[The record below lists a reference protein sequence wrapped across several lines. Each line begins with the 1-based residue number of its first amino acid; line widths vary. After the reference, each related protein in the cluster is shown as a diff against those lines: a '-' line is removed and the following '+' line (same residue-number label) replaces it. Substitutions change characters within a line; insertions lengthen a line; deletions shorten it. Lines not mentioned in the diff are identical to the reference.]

1 MPAFITDPSI
11 VPPSL
16 SIDDLPAPEVV
27 ERLETVLTLP
37 PDTAIDPSL
46 SASSSSLAVS
56 PVEPSPKFSPETLL
70 AFGALAVALV
80 SVALSAV
87 FVKFSEEEI
96 NPYATAFNRFWMTT
110 VILLG
115 VAGFKAIRNRWRSA
129 ASIAADPVI
138 ATQYTP
144 QLIGQLVLAGCF
156 LAADFGLW
164 ATAMTQTSIATSTL
178 LSNLTPIFTSLGAW
192 VIWRKA
198 PDRRFLAGMAVA
210 VGCTLLIGLSDLL
223 RVGSGQVGDAIALL
237 GAAAYG
243 GYLLVIEQLR
253 HKVSVFMILLWSSA
267 IAAVITFPIACWT
280 AGAIFPVTLP
290 GWLAVLSLAIICQV
304 IGQGLLAYS
313 LDKLSSGFIA
323 IVLLLDPV
331 LAAFGGWVCF
341 SESITLVDGLCFLG
355 VLVGVAIATSSE
367 SSIQEG

>member
-11 VPPSL
+11 VPPSPP
-16 SIDDLPAPEVV
+16 IADLANPAVV
-27 ERLETVLTLP
+27 ERLETVLALP
-37 PDTAIDPSL
+37 LDHPDSV
-46 SASSSSLAVS
+46 SGESSSSLVVS
-56 PVEPSPKFSPETLL
+56 PAGDAPKFSPEMLL
-70 AFGALAVALV
+70 AFGALGVALV

-110 VILLG
+110 VILLA
-115 VAGFKAIRNRWRSA
+115 VAGFKAVRNRVRSTTA
-129 ASIAADPVI
+129 IVADPVVK
-138 ATQYTP
+138 TEYTP
-144 QLIGQLVLAGCF
+144 QVIGQLVLAGCF

-192 VIWRKA
+192 VIWRKQL
-198 PDRRFLAGMAVA
+198 DRRFLMGMAVA
-210 VGCTLLIGLSDLL
+210 VGCTLLIGLS
-223 RVGSGQVGDAIALL
+223 
-237 GAAAYG
+237 
-243 GYLLVIEQLR
+243 YLLVIEQLR

-267 IAAVITFPIACWT
+267 VAAVITFPIACWT

-290 GWLAVLSLAIICQV
+290 GWLAVLSLAVICQV

-341 SESITLVDGLCFLG
+341 GESITLVDGLCFLG

-367 SSIQEG
+367 SSMQAG

>member
-1 MPAFITDPSI
+1 MPLFATE
-11 VPPSL
+11 PPK
-16 SIDDLPAPEVV
+16 LPVTEALEAAPPLAAI
-27 ERLETVLTLP
+27 ERLETALALLP
-37 PDTAIDPSL
+37 DETSGLGTDDRA
-46 SASSSSLAVS
+46 
-56 PVEPSPKFSPETLL
+56 EPPTTPPATPKFSTETLL
-70 AFGALAVALV
+70 AFGALAIALV
-80 SVALSAV
+80 SVALSAI
-87 FVKFSEEEI
+87 FVKFSETEI

-110 VILLG
+110 VILVVSAG
-115 VAGFKAIRNRWRSA
+115 VKALRDRLRPSTTIVPETA
-129 ASIAADPVI
+129 PAKV
-138 ATQYTP
+138 YTP
-144 QLIGQLVLAGCF
+144 LVIGQLVLAGCF

-192 VIWRKA
+192 IIWRKA
-198 PDRRFLAGMAVA
+198 LDRRFLIGMAVA
-210 VGCTLLIGLSDLL
+210 VGCTLLIGLGDLF

-237 GAAAYG
+237 GASAYG

-280 AGAIFPVTLP
+280 AGAVFPVTLP
-290 GWLAVLSLAIICQV
+290 GWLAVLSLAVVCQV

-341 SESITLVDGLCFLG
+341 GESITLVDGLCFLG

-367 SSIQEG
+367 SAIQEG

>member
-1 MPAFITDPSI
+1 MPLPITDSSI
-11 VPPSL
+11 VPPAKT
-16 SIDDLPAPEVV
+16 IGDLAPPEVI
-27 ERLETVLTLP
+27 ERLETVLALP
-37 PDTAIDPSL
+37 PGEPKDPVVPSKWL
-46 SASSSSLAVS
+46 S
-56 PVEPSPKFSPETLL
+56 PTLL
-70 AFGALAVALV
+70 AYGALGVALV

-110 VILLG
+110 VILVT
-115 VAGFKAIRNRWRSA
+115 VAGFKAIRQRFRSA
-129 ASIAADPVI
+129 ESIAAEPIVA
-138 ATQYTP
+138 ATPYTP
-144 QLIGQLVLAGCF
+144 QVIGQLVLAGCF

-198 PDRRFLAGMAVA
+198 LDRRFLAGMAVA
-210 VGCTLLIGLSDLL
+210 VGCTLVIGLSDLL

-267 IAAVITFPIACWT
+267 IAALITFPIACWT

-290 GWLAVLSLAIICQV
+290 GWLAVLSLAVICQV

-341 SESITLVDGLCFLG
+341 GESITLVDGLCFLG

>member
-1 MPAFITDPSI
+1 MPLPITDSSI
-11 VPPSL
+11 VPPSKA
-16 SIDDLPAPEVV
+16 IGDLAPPELI
-27 ERLETVLTLP
+27 ERLETVLALP
-37 PDTAIDPSL
+37 PGEPTDQVVPASKWL
-46 SASSSSLAVS
+46 S
-56 PVEPSPKFSPETLL
+56 PTLL
-70 AFGALAVALV
+70 AYGALGVALV

-110 VILLG
+110 VILLAG
-115 VAGFKAIRNRWRSA
+115 AGFKALRDRFGAPEQRATAQPLA
-129 ASIAADPVI
+129 AMV
-138 ATQYTP
+138 YTP
-144 QLIGQLVLAGCF
+144 QIIGQLVLAGCF

-192 VIWRKA
+192 VIWRKQL
-198 PDRRFLAGMAVA
+198 DRRFLIGMAVA
-210 VGCTLLIGLSDLL
+210 VGCTLLIGLGDLF

-237 GAAAYG
+237 GASAYG

-267 IAAVITFPIACWT
+267 VAAVITFPIACWT
-280 AGAIFPVTLP
+280 TGAIFPVTLP
-290 GWLAVLSLAIICQV
+290 GWLAVIGLAVICQV

-331 LAAFGGWVCF
+331 LAAFGGWICF